1 MKQQTTSTNIQF
13 SYDTISLTSKF
24 NRIEERF
31 YLLKL
36 RYDLFSSRSG
46 YEHLFSSLPTRLET
60 IRQLLGTGQA
70 DWNMEQD
77 NGEEITTMLKDLESD
92 LKLRELLQA
101 QRSIINY
108 LSGQEEVYA
117 SLSRRWKQLTH
128 TMVSIDTLV
137 FSNPDLATKKREELE
152 KDLKEL
158 EECLQSSAPQSASR
172 VIPPSARLVS
182 LAQAS

>member
-1 MKQQTTSTNIQF
+1 MKPRPNSNNIEFNYQTL
-13 SYDTISLTSKF
+13 SLTSKF
-24 NRIEERF
+24 NRVEERF

-46 YEHLFSSLPTRLET
+46 HEHLFSSLPTRLEK

-70 DWNMEQD
+70 DWNMERG
-77 NGEEITTMLKDLESD
+77 NVEEITAMLKDLEAD

-117 SLSRRWKQLTH
+117 SLSQRWKQLTNA
-128 TMVSIDTLV
+128 MISIDTLV
-137 FSNPDLATKKREELE
+137 FSNPPLATKKREELE

-172 VIPPSARLVS
+172 VMPPSNRLVS